1 MYIIRRHV
9 VGGAEPRL
17 SLDRPAKPGDG
28 NIIRHSA
35 LDQDP
40 KMTEPQHSILRYGR
54 MCLIRRAL
62 SGAIC
67 LQPGQGR

>member
-9 VGGAEPRL
+9 VGEAEPRL

-35 LDQDP
+35 SDQDP
-40 KMTEPQHSILRYGR
+40 KMTEPQYSRLRYGG
-54 MCLIRRAL
+54 MYLIWRAL
-62 SGAIC
+62 SGAIR
-67 LQPGQGR
+67 L